1 MKVPNKLVRW
11 EHEPW
16 TVVTLGMAN
25 HPQDGY
31 YAFNTRT
38 GERKP
43 VRKTWKEAYTDIPG
57 QGPHA
62 EPWGV

>member
-1 MKVPNKLVRW
+1 MKVTNKVVRW

-16 TVVTLGMAN
+16 TVVRVE
-25 HPQDGY
+25 PDGHGDMW

-43 VRKTWKEAYTDIPG
+43 VRYSYDVAYEDIPVS
-57 QGPHA
+57 PYA